1 MNTMTVNRQT
11 LQGFLFGFLVV
22 LSVWN
27 AYFIILAFII
37 CLLFSGY
44 ARLTSKTKLFLLV
57 LTFVN
62 VSYIALTAYLIK
74 GYDLSFTIN
83 EVGKLLIF
91 VFFIFIKK
99 NRFFLK
105 GLSLCI
111 YLLFSLDF
119 ISNMSQLLLGHDL
132 FGSYLNARSDD
143 LLLSRYVGITGNSY
157 YSISIT
163 LVTFIYALI
172 NKNKFFIC
180 ASLLIIMTN
189 SSLKALMYLCF
200 IVSAFVFIR
209 LFNSRLVHYLCL
221 FLFVFLFVV
230 LIYVSLTFLSENSGN
245 YYRMFAYGNGVTI
258 IATNPLFG
266 GGPFDTSGLVGVN
279 EVNLLSHGSTE
290 SAFLHY
296 GAFYGFL
303 PMLISFYWLTL
314 LIKHKYN
321 EFYCSESRTKRI
333 EYILSL
339 FLLFDLFLGSFFG
352 STLVIATLG
361 YILLANDKELVTNY
375 KKINITN
382 RFETLKASKCLE

>member
-1 MNTMTVNRQT
+1 MHMNTVTVNKQT

-44 ARLTSKTKLFLLV
+44 ARLTSKTKFFLLV

-62 VSYIALTAYLIK
+62 VSYIALTSYLIK

-132 FGSYLNARSDD
+132 FGSSLNARSDD
-143 LLLSRYVGITGNSY
+143 LLLSRYVGVTGNSY

-163 LVTFIYALI
+163 LITFIYALI

-180 ASLLIIMTN
+180 APLLIIMTN
-189 SSLKALMYLCF
+189 SSLKALMYLFF

-209 LFNSRLVHYLCL
+209 LFKSRFVHYLCL
-221 FLFVFLFVV
+221 FSFVFLFVFI
-230 LIYVSLTFLSENSGN
+230 IYLSLTFLSENSGN
-245 YYRMFAYGNGVTI
+245 YYRIFAYGNGVNI
-258 IATNPLFG
+258 IATNPIFG

-279 EVNLLSHGSTE
+279 EANLLSHGSTE
-290 SAFLHY
+290 SAFLHL

-303 PMLISFYWLTL
+303 PMLISFYWLIL
-314 LIKHKYN
+314 LIKRKYN
-321 EFYCSESRTKRI
+321 EFYCSKNRTKRI

-352 STLVIATLG
+352 STLVISTIG
-361 YILLANDKELVTNY
+361 CILLANDKEPV
-375 KKINITN
+375 INDKMI
-382 RFETLKASKCLE
+382 K

>member
-1 MNTMTVNRQT
+1 MTVNRQT